1 MYDSRLVLRRMSQCA
16 PFVALI
22 LSGTVEKSTAED
34 LVGIS
39 NYGLP
44 GHVDM
49 PSGFALPDGTVA
61 VSANAVDIDIQRG
74 AVAFQV
80 TPRLTGLFRYSYLGR
95 YIPPDGSL
103 YDRSFDV
110 RYLIAREDRDG
121 WTPAVSVGL
130 QDFGGTG
137 IFGAE
142 YIAASKHFGE
152 DVTATL
158 GIGWG
163 RFGTHNGFDNPLGII
178 NESFEHRPG
187 FTGIED
193 TGRVAFDRFFRGD
206 SAIFFGADWR
216 PIEPLRLSFEY
227 SSDAMTR
234 ERPMGLRYAMPF
246 NFGARYRFRRG
257 GTLGVSLLS
266 GSTLGVNYGFTLD
279 PFDPPSHSGREPGP
293 PAIGPGTAE
302 PASAWQSVPGADR
315 RASLGSAF
323 AEQGLVLEGIR
334 VEGDTAVID
343 MSNGRWGA
351 AAQAHGRAAAI
362 LSARLPRRIST
373 FRLRSHVAGMPVTEV
388 TLTRADLEELEHAL
402 DGSWQSYARAG
413 ISDAAVSS
421 GTGQWD
427 PAAGLWIYPYVSPF
441 FFDPDNPLRA
451 DAGLAVGGDWSPA
464 RGFHLTGEVRAKVVG
479 NLDEANRP
487 SNSTLPHVRSDA
499 WLYAKESSFFL
510 PHLTADYYW
519 RPGEDLYAHASA
531 GLLERMF
538 GGVSGEVLW
547 APPGQR
553 VAVGMDLSYVR
564 QRDYDG
570 GFGFQDYDTVTGFVS
585 TYYDFGDGFRGQM
598 DVGRYLAKDWGSTFS
613 VTRHFN
619 NGFEF
624 GAFFT
629 LTDVSFDDFGEGSFD
644 KGIGL
649 SVPLSWM
656 TGKPSRNRMNFQFRP
671 ILRDGGAQL
680 ALRDRL
686 YYMTRPERQEE
697 LAARWGRFWR

>member
-1 MYDSRLVLRRMSQCA
+1 MSQCA

-22 LSGTVEKSTAED
+22 LSGTVDKSAAED

-39 NYGLP
+39 NYGVP

-121 WTPAVSVGL
+121 WIPAVSVGL

-206 SAIFFGADWR
+206 AAIFFGADWR

-227 SSDAMTR
+227 SSDAMTQ

-246 NFGARYRFRRG
+246 NIGAQYRFRRG

-302 PASAWQSVPGADR
+302 PASAWQPVPGADR
-315 RASLGSAF
+315 RAALGSAF

-343 MSNGRWGA
+343 MGNGRWGA

-362 LSARLPRRIST
+362 LSARLPRRISI

-388 TLTRADLEELEHAL
+388 TLTRADLEDLEHAL

-413 ISDAAVSS
+413 ISDAVVSS

-451 DAGLAVGGDWSPA
+451 DAGIAVGGDWSPA

-479 NLDEANRP
+479 NLDEADRP

-499 WLYAKESSFFL
+499 WLYARESSFFL

-519 RPGEDLYAHASA
+519 RPGEALYAHASA

-598 DVGRYLAKDWGSTFS
+598 DVGRYLAKDWGSTFA